1 MLLAHIA
8 SPLSFGHAAYLARG
22 FAKERGAA
30 AYRAKRALER
40 MQKKGFLQMIE
51 GRDGTLVRI
60 TDVGAGELRLNVAR
74 GSDPKTWD
82 GKWRMVLFDIPDAQ
96 TQLRDELRATLQ
108 IVGFLRVQN
117 SVYVFPYPVPSLEK
131 EIRDKNL
138 PASQLLFTTVEHM
151 VGSRRQWTLRPRYR
165 NVL

>member
-1 MLLAHIA
+1 M
-8 SPLSFGHAAYLARG
+8 
-22 FAKERGAA
+22 K
-30 AYRAKRALER
+30 
-40 MQKKGFLQMIE
+40 KKGFLELIE
-51 GRDGTLVRI
+51 GEDGTLVRI
-60 TDVGAGELRLNVAR
+60 TDRGAGELRLNVAR

-131 EIRDKNL
+131 EIGEKNL
-138 PASQLLFTTVEHM
+138 PASQLLFATVDGV
-151 VGSRRQWTLRPRYR
+151 VGDR
-165 NVL
+165 NMRKHFKLALG